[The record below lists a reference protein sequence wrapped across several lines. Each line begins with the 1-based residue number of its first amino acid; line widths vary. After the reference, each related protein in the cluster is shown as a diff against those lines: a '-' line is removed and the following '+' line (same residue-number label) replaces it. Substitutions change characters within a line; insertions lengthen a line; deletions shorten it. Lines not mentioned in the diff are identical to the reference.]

1 MKKRLLILLI
11 AFVLLMPATL
21 VRARDMDMDALPEV
35 EDVTKTI
42 EQESKRDWQATVGLG
57 AAVVPDYEGSNDYQ
71 GVPFPFFRVH
81 WRSGYSVELEGL
93 TLRANLVRSAMWK
106 FGPVIRYRMG
116 REDVEDSAVDKM
128 RDIDDSTEAGA
139 FLKVI
144 VDNWD
149 ARVEAVAD
157 VSDGHDGYLIG
168 FYTGYSVPIDKS
180 LRMTFGAS
188 ATYADDDYMDT
199 YFSIDENNSIR
210 SGLDTYKA
218 DGGFKDVGATLSALY
233 NMSKNW
239 GIMSVVGYKRLLN
252 DAKDSPIVDK
262 RGSADQWIAGALVT
276 YSWY

>member
-1 MKKRLLILLI
+1 MKRYLL
-11 AFVLLMPATL
+11 LLMIASMLIMQAPVLSAK
-21 VRARDMDMDALPEV
+21 DMDMDALPEV
-35 EDVTKTI
+35 EDITKTM
-42 EQESKRDWQATVGLG
+42 EQESKADWQATIGLG
-57 AAVVPDYEGSNDYQ
+57 AGVVPDYEGSNDYQ
-71 GVPFPFFRVH
+71 AVPFPFFRVH

-93 TLRANLVRSAMWK
+93 TLRANLVPNARWK

-116 REDVEDSAVDKM
+116 REDVEDKAVDRM
-128 RDIDDSTEAGA
+128 RDIDDSTEVGA

-149 ARVEAVAD
+149 ARIEAVKD

-168 FYTGYSVPIDKS
+168 FYTGYSVPMDRTWR
-180 LRMTFGAS
+180 LTFGAS

-199 YFSIDENNSIR
+199 FFSVDENNSLR
-210 SGLDTYKA
+210 SGLNTYKA
-218 DGGFKDVGATLSALY
+218 DGGLKDVGATVSAFY

-239 GIMSVVGYKRLLN
+239 GVMSIIGYKRLLG

-262 RGSADQWIAGALVT
+262 RGSADQWVMGALIT